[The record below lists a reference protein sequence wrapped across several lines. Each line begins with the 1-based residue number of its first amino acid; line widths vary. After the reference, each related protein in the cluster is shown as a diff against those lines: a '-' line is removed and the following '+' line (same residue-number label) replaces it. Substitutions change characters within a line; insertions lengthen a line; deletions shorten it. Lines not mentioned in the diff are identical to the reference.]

1 MTVRSIPAWLQHARV
16 RGPRRP
22 AAPAADGSGAG
33 GCLRDGRRARRG
45 MLATAVP
52 ATAAASTL
60 RAAAEAQGKYFGTEV
75 TGNMI
80 NNSTITNL
88 AGQQFDMVTPGNEMK
103 WDTTEPSNGSYNF
116 GPGDADRV
124 IRQGA
129 RHAGA
134 RAQPGLAE
142 PAPVVGVQPAAE
154 PGAAGDGKPHH
165 HGGQPLQGRGLR
177 LGRRQ
182 RAVQRRRQLRQ
193 RRVLP
198 GDGQRVHRRRAA
210 HRARRRPQR
219 PAVPQR
225 LQHRGRERQ
234 EQRHVQPG
242 AVPAGPGR
250 ADQRRGL

>member
-1 MTVRSIPAWLQHARV
+1 MASRHARA
-16 RGPRRP
+16 RSGRPRRP
-22 AAPAADGSGAG
+22 AAPAAGGSGAG
-33 GCLRDGRRARRG
+33 GCLRDGRRARHGGAGHGGWQHAAGGRRG
-45 MLATAVP
+45 
-52 ATAAASTL
+52 
-60 RAAAEAQGKYFGTEV
+60 
-75 TGNMI
+75 
-80 NNSTITNL
+80 
-88 AGQQFDMVTPGNEMK
+88 AGQVLRHRGHREHDQQLDDHEPG
-103 WDTTEPSNGSYNF
+103 
-116 GPGDADRV
+116 GPAVRHGDPGQRDEVGHHRAVQRVLQLRPGRRDRV
-124 IRQGA
+124 VRQGA

-142 PAPVVGVQPAAE
+142 PAAVVGVQPAAE

-165 HGGQPLQGRGLR
+165 HGGQPLQGRDLR

-210 HRARRRPQR
+210 HRARRRPRR

-242 AVPAGPGR
+242 AVPAGPGG